1 MNFSIR
7 QVKQGDELTLAH
19 IQVESWKAAFHD
31 ILSEEVLAK
40 YTDIENSAN
49 MYRQLLEENKGNGY
63 ILEID
68 GKAHCIAYWDATREK
83 DRPDAAEIICIHSL
97 QDNWGKGYGSK
108 MMDRLLTDIAAAG
121 YTKVMLWVFEENER
135 ARSFYE
141 AKGFYATEKTQ
152 PAFGSSE
159 ICYEKTI

>member
-1 MNFSIR
+1 MYYSIR

-19 IQVESWKAAFHD
+19 IQIESWKAAFHD
-31 ILSEEVLAK
+31 ILPEEVLTK
-40 YTDIENSAN
+40 YTDIEHATN
-49 MYRQLLEENKGNGY
+49 MYRKLLEDNRGNGY

-68 GKAHCIAYWDATREK
+68 GNAHCIAYWDATREK
-83 DRPDAAEIICIHSL
+83 DMPDVAEIICIHSL
-97 QDNWGKGYGSK
+97 QDNWRKGYGSK
-108 MMDRLLTDIAAAG
+108 MMDRVLTDIAAAG

-159 ICYEKTI
+159 ICYEKSI